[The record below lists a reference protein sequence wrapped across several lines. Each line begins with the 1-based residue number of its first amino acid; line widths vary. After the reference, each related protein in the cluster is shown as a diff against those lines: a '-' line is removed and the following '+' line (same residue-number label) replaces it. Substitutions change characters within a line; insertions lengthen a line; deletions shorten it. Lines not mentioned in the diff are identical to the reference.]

1 MRVFLAFSFRIED
14 KELVGHVERLLA
26 SHDIRIATGERLGGE
41 ALTPSIKARINDV
54 DGLVAV
60 LTRRDQLV
68 SGTWTTHQWVQDELA
83 HARSLGKKAIA
94 LVEEGVAVAGMYQP
108 NEHLVLRSGAWLDA
122 FLDLSETLAVWR
134 AGIGRT
140 VKVQILP
147 QALAHKLGVDHEN
160 TRCRH
165 RLGWQGKFTDWQE
178 VPSVPEVG
186 GTFVYVPG
194 VKDEH
199 LIQLEV
205 SGVGDKSWRSLA
217 ASQWMQVELSSGST
231 S

>member
-1 MRVFLAFSFRIED
+1 MRVFLAFSFRTQD
-14 KELVGHVERLLA
+14 KELVGYVERLLA
-26 SHDIRIATGERLGGE
+26 SHDIRIVAGERLGGE
-41 ALTPSIKARINDV
+41 ALTPSIKARIDEV

-68 SGTWTTHQWVQDELA
+68 AGGWTTHQWVQDELA
-83 HARSLGKKAIA
+83 YARTQGKKAVA
-94 LVEEGVAVAGMYQP
+94 LIEDGVAVGGMYQP
-108 NEHLVLRSGAWLDA
+108 HEHLVLRKEALLDV

-134 AGIGRT
+134 SSIGRT

-147 QALAHKLGVDHEN
+147 QALAHKLGLDHESF
-160 TRCRH
+160 RCRH
-165 RLGWQGKFTDWQE
+165 RLGWQGRFTDWRE
-178 VPSVPEVG
+178 VPPVPEVG

-194 VKDEH
+194 VKDDH

-205 SGVGDKSWRSLA
+205 SGIGEKRWRSLA